1 MSDGIKAYYEELE
14 EQAHQARK
22 QKFTEASFKHF
33 QCISDALES
42 LEHFAST
49 EPSLTKHQHA
59 LVDRSL
65 IKLRDCFK
73 VKE

>member
-14 EQAHQARK
+14 EQAHRARK

-33 QCISDALES
+33 QCITDALES

-65 IKLRDCFK
+65 TKLRDCFK